1 MSSESVG
8 SAGSSSGSIR
18 YDDIGRTYA
27 ITRKQDPRI
36 AAQIRA
42 ALGSGGPVV
51 NVGAGTGNYEPVDLT
66 VVAVDPSV
74 RMLVQREQRS
84 RLVVRGV
91 AERLPFPDRAFEVAL
106 ATFTVQH
113 WDDRKAGLRE
123 LGRVSHRQV
132 VVCHQPT
139 EANHLWMGDYF
150 DEDVGHGTGLPESD
164 LDLVHACLQVRE
176 VRPVLVPR
184 DCIDGFGGAFWARPE
199 AYLDPVVQA
208 GSSSFAQLD
217 PAVLSAGIERL
228 RRDLQSGAWDDRHGH
243 LRALDEIDIGYRL
256 LVAGHLS

>member
-42 ALGSGGPVV
+42 ALGSVGPVV

-184 DCIDGFGGAFWARPE
+184 DCIDGFGAAFWARPE
-199 AYLDPVVQA
+199 AYLDPLVQA
-208 GSSSFAQLD
+208 GISELAS
-217 PAVLSAGIERL
+217 LSERARARWTARL
-228 RRDLQSGAWDDRHGH
+228 AADLESGEWDRRHGP
-243 LRALDEIDIGYRL
+243 LRTMTEYDVGYRL
-256 LVAGHLS
+256 VIAES

>member
-1 MSSESVG
+1 MSSESVD
-8 SAGSSSGSIR
+8 SARSSSVR

-42 ALGSGGPVV
+42 ALGSAGPVV

-84 RLVVRGV
+84 RLVVRGA
-91 AERLPFPDRAFEVAL
+91 AERLPFPARAFEVAL

-184 DCIDGFGGAFWARPE
+184 DCIDGFGAAFWARPE
-199 AYLDPVVQA
+199 AYLDPLVQA
-208 GSSSFAQLD
+208 GISELAS
-217 PAVLSAGIERL
+217 LSERARARWTARL
-228 RRDLQSGAWDDRHGH
+228 AADLESGEWDRRHGH
-243 LRALDEIDIGYRL
+243 LRTMTEYDVGYRL
-256 LVAGHLS
+256 VIAES